1 MKIVK
6 IALFMPVV
14 FLLAMGCI
22 MGGAMEAAALSK
34 EIAPDVPAEIL
45 ERLLPDAKVYMTG
58 SGSKEVLLLADP
70 FCENSRNTYRLL
82 QTRLE
87 QIRNVKILWVSRY
100 PQRGS
105 DVAAAAAM
113 KMKALGKGESALKT
127 VFNLDIPP
135 SAKIEK
141 ARMNA
146 LVIVNEK
153 FRMDLGEMNLQR
165 LKPELDQ
172 LQKNTN
178 LAKEIGYTGTPH
190 FIVDGRVLHGY
201 SAPAIRILLK
211 QGS

>member
-1 MKIVK
+1 MKSVK
-6 IALFMPVV
+6 IAWFMPVV
-14 FLLAMGCI
+14 FLLVMGFI
-22 MGGAMEAAALSK
+22 MGESRDAGALSK
-34 EIAPDVPAEIL
+34 EIAPDVPPEIL
-45 ERLLPDAKVYMTG
+45 EKLLADAKVYIKG

-87 QIRNVKILWVSRY
+87 QIRTVKILWVSRF
-100 PQRGS
+100 PQNGS
-105 DVAAAAAM
+105 EVAAAAVM
-113 KMKALGKGESALKT
+113 KMQALGKGESALKT

-141 ARMNA
+141 ARQNA

-172 LQKNTN
+172 LQRSTN

-211 QGS
+211 QVP